1 MRSSVRKNGKNADRP
16 GCRTAKEAAVDS
28 ILVTA
33 PVEAPAAQSGNSALW
48 DRRMRIASCASFFM
62 GCVWILLFPLVTVTT
77 GETKPRGT
85 FFDENALLVHH
96 TSTKLAAAHVDWA
109 KPSQLSKAYP
119 PQDGTAGS
127 EWVCTVLRGMD
138 LPCYVHT
145 FYESPKVRSG
155 LRKSVYTV
163 LDPAPGSDGKECV
176 VLTTT
181 QNLSGA
187 AQGMLDQPAFMG
199 LSLAL
204 SALRHL
210 KENVGWMSKSLL
222 VLVADDDLD
231 GAERLDLGIK
241 AFIDDYHVDT
251 LDLLGRRTRDANMTS
266 SIRHCGVMRAAL
278 SLEYAEAGDPE
289 VVQLLTS
296 GVNGELPNMDLLN
309 AAVFHHERQG
319 LAVKLDMCSTP
330 LNGEPF
336 ACPDAVGQAAK
347 AAELYLPPSAK
358 TSAVQ
363 GYLDRLFAMLGFMG
377 SAVVGPNGP
386 HAHFL
391 RHSVDALT
399 IRSLGKTKRD
409 QSNIGQR
416 ATTSGTATGSTA
428 AVLSILR
435 GVSNLEEELHHSF
448 FSYLMLSTKAFVSIG
463 EYAYALVLLLI
474 PLALQGRRLSALKEG
489 GSLVSAVLIVAA
501 FQIFGAVLLCAA
513 YAWPEPSAKAL
524 GVHIKVA
531 DIVGYMVV
539 FGVRACVPRESSN
552 QKRLPAWVGSK
563 TVMACVLGYS
573 CTVTALLSWHVAAI
587 LALIHVP
594 LLVAVRPFQR
604 KSLSSWCMALGMI
617 ISSPAQWSSILG
629 WAMAHASG
637 TSVMLRWLQLFRLSG
652 LLNLPLM
659 CLVSMPTHLT
669 IAFVLLS

>member
-1 MRSSVRKNGKNADRP
+1 SAAVPAVKPGKN
-16 GCRTAKEAAVDS
+16 T
-28 ILVTA
+28 
-33 PVEAPAAQSGNSALW
+33 LW
-48 DRRMRIASCASFFM
+48 DYRVRIASCASFFV

-96 TSTKLAAAHVDWA
+96 TSTKLAAADVDWA
-109 KPSQLSKAYP
+109 RPSQLSKAYP
-119 PQDGTAGS
+119 QQDGAAGS

-145 FYESPKVRSG
+145 FYERPKSRSG
-155 LRKSVYTV
+155 LRKSVYTM

-181 QNLSGA
+181 QDLSSA
-187 AQGMLDQPAFMG
+187 AKDMLDQPAFMG

-204 SALRHL
+204 SVLQRL
-210 KENVGWMSKSLL
+210 KDHVGWMSKRVI
-222 VLVADDDLD
+222 VLVADGELR

-241 AFIDDYHVDT
+241 AFVDDYHADT
-251 LDLLGRRTRDANMTS
+251 LDLLDRHAKDANMTS
-266 SIRHCGVMRAAL
+266 SVRHGGAMRAAL
-278 SLEYAEAGDPE
+278 SLEYARPGDPD

-319 LAVKLDMCSTP
+319 LGVKLDTCSTP

-336 ACPDAVGQAAK
+336 DCPDAVGQVARAT
-347 AAELYLPPSAK
+347 ELRLPPIFK

-363 GYLDRLFAMLGFMG
+363 GYLERLFAMLGFMG
-377 SAVVGPNGP
+377 SAVIGPSGP

-399 IRSLGKTKRD
+399 IRGLGKTKRD
-409 QSNIGQR
+409 PSSIGQR
-416 ATTSGTATGSTA
+416 ATASGTATGNTA
-428 AVLSILR
+428 AVLSVLR

-474 PLALQGRRLSALKEG
+474 PLALQGRRLSMLNGDKT
-489 GSLVSAVLIVAA
+489 LVASVLVVAT
-501 FQIFGAVLLCAA
+501 FEVFGALLLCAA
-513 YAWPEPSAKAL
+513 SAWPEPSEEAL
-524 GVHIKVA
+524 GLYLKVA
-531 DIVGYMVV
+531 DLAGYILV
-539 FGVRACVPRESSN
+539 FGIRQWVPRQPSN
-552 QKRLPAWVGSK
+552 QRRLPDWVGPK

-573 CTVTALLSWHVAAI
+573 CTVTALLSWQVAAI

-594 LLVAVRPFQR
+594 GLLAVRPFQG
-604 KSLSSWCMALGMI
+604 SSFSSWVIGLGMI
-617 ISSPAQWSSILG
+617 LSSPAQWSTVLG
-629 WAMAHASG
+629 WATAQASG
-637 TSVMLRWLQLFRLSG
+637 ASVMLRWLRLFRLCR
-652 LLNLPLM
+652 LMHLPLL